1 MRSSDQPGRDQLLLE
16 GVAQRKISIN
26 DQQSMLEPLGLTREY
41 SRVLQWLVLSR
52 DSLQRI
58 QGLLS
63 HPIQR
68 TQSIT
73 LLPTSLIGQ
82 AQQPPG
88 GYTSCCS
95 LPCCNFQRVAHA
107 SLYCK
112 RYREVYPAG
121 PYLPRC
127 NFPRIATI
135 GPERKLLPCGK
146 QAKLWETRLKLPL
159 DHS

>member
-82 AQQPPG
+82 AQRPPG
-88 GYTSCCS
+88 GYTSCCL
-95 LPCCNFQRVAHA
+95 LPCCNFQRVAQA
-107 SLYCK
+107 TLYCNCCMK
-112 RYREVYPAG
+112 IYPAE
-121 PYLPRC
+121 PCLPRC
-127 NFPRIATI
+127 NFPTIATI
-135 GPERKLLPCGK
+135 RTDCKLPSCGK
-146 QAKLWETRLKLPL
+146 HAKLWETHLKLPL
-159 DHS
+159 NYS